1 MAEVPAGEATF
12 VIVGMS
18 VYDHYEDLEFVKTA
32 VPELR
37 DAFTACGFTHEL
49 PELSHGGT
57 FHEVG
62 ETLSRSAPGRGRS
75 LILYW
80 AGHGAREA
88 AGDYLLAQDSPA
100 KNFTQLNAMTAS
112 MLASFMA
119 QWRFAHALVVV
130 DACYAGAT
138 SAELARKLED
148 TFELQPAEVRAAVEV
163 IAACGPSERIQDG
176 RFAERFVRVLKEG
189 GTGRSWD
196 AGNIQVYAHEV
207 LQAIEELDLQSPLPA
222 YRAYGYPQRLFP
234 NPKAIPGL
242 PPADAPTQ
250 QDRQRRILTGGLRDH
265 FSRAARSIEVDETGW
280 YFIGRTQLLREVVSW
295 LGQDR
300 PSGLSVLT
308 GSPGTGKSAVLG
320 RIATLSDPSYRRLA
334 EEEGALDGAE
344 PGTVPVEGLID
355 VALHAKNKSLAEC
368 RELLAAGLALS
379 TPQGGRQTSHEL
391 IQAIRSLNRPLR
403 IVIDALDEARPDA
416 VLAIAS
422 DLILPLAQVPNLRVL
437 VGTRT
442 RTAGTA
448 DGRRPLIDLLAPV
461 SRHVWVLDEDPDVKQ
476 DIHTYVTRR
485 LMGAPTSPYRGDAE
499 GARVVA
505 TAVAAASG
513 KIFLFAR
520 IVTGV
525 LLRMERPLRLAGE
538 GAARLLSGAVRDVFE
553 ADLARFGDQEVRVR
567 ELLAP
572 LAWAE
577 GAGLPRHPVWTVMAG
592 AMSPTGATYDVTDV
606 DWLLDAAGHHVS
618 QSSEDGQAVF
628 RLYHQAFADY
638 FRERDESAVG
648 IQRAITQALRGTLPA
663 DPRLR
668 HWASANPYLLRHLSS
683 HAAAAGRLGGLTSEP
698 GYLAHADPLRL
709 LEVLGKVD
717 PASYPQT
724 RVFWRAAHRLRDPA
738 QRAAVLHLTA
748 LEHEPDLVPDIFPPP
763 VGAPLSPRWTRVAPT
778 PFHRTLT
785 GHDAPVTAVG
795 VGELPGGDTIIVSG
809 DKGGAVRVWD
819 AATGIPR
826 TTLAAHDHKVTAV
839 AVGTLDD
846 GTPFIASSDHT
857 QVRLWEATT
866 GVPLGLTMTFTRS
879 IRHIEI
885 RDNEVICSGSRWGQA
900 WNVAGGTVRELPQ
913 PYAAGYETTAE
924 GDFEV
929 STVHGATAC
938 TIPEGAGLTT
948 AIPATLPDGALI
960 VVAAGKN
967 GTVRIWD
974 VETRALRATL
984 TGHDHA
990 VRSVAAGR
998 SPYGG
1003 TMIVS
1008 GGDDRTVRVW
1018 DASMRTAET
1027 SAPRHNPLVV
1037 AAGPKVVASGGD
1049 DGTVCL
1055 RDTDTGRLVSVL
1067 TGHEGKVWGVA
1078 QGTLPDGTAVVAGGG
1093 EDGTVRLW
1101 DTDTGRPRTVLTGHE
1116 GRIWGVTVAAL
1127 PDGGTIVA
1135 GAGGDRTVRTWDA
1148 SSGAPRATLVGHQDE
1163 VNEVAAATLAD
1174 GTAILVSASRDR
1186 TVRVW
1191 DAVTGRHRATLTGH
1205 SGWIEAVT
1213 TWRAADGTVLIASAS
1228 RDGTACVW
1236 DATTGFLRHTFTGH
1250 EGPVWGVAFGHM
1262 GDGTPVVVTG
1272 GGDTNLRVWEL
1283 SGSMITQLPM
1293 PCVITSVDIHGST
1306 LAVGTST
1313 GVSAFS
1319 LA

>member
-18 VYDHYEDLEFVKTA
+18 VYDHHEDLDFVKTA

-57 FHEVG
+57 FREVSG
-62 ETLSRSAPGRGRS
+62 ALTGSAPGRGRS

-88 AGDYLLAQDSPA
+88 TGDYLLAQDSPA
-100 KNFTQLNAMTAS
+100 KNFTGLNAMTAS
-112 MLASFMA
+112 TLASVMA

-138 SAELARKLED
+138 SAQLNRTLED
-148 TFELQPAEVRAAVEV
+148 MFEQQAPEVRAAVEV
-163 IAACGPSERIQDG
+163 IAACGPFERIQDG
-176 RFAERFVRVLKEG
+176 HFAERFVRVLKEG
-189 GTGRSWD
+189 STGRGWD
-196 AGNIQVYAHEV
+196 AGSLHVYAHEV
-207 LQAIEELDLQSPLPA
+207 LRAVEELGLRSPRPV
-222 YRAYGYPQRLFP
+222 YRAYGYPEPMFP

-242 PPADAPTQ
+242 PPADALTQ
-250 QDRQRRILTGGLRDH
+250 RDRQRRILASGLRDH
-265 FSRAARSIEVDETGW
+265 FRRAARSIEVDETGW
-280 YFIGRTQLLREVVSW
+280 YFIGRTRLLGEVVSW
-295 LGQDR
+295 LGQGR

-308 GSPGTGKSAVLG
+308 GSPGTGKSAILG
-320 RIATLSDPSYRRLA
+320 RIATLSDPHYRRLA
-334 EEEGALDGAE
+334 QEEGALDGAE

-355 VALHAKNKSLAEC
+355 VALHVKNKSLAEC
-368 RELLAAGLALS
+368 RELLATGLDLP
-379 TPQGGRQTSHEL
+379 TQQGGQWTSHEL
-391 IQAIRSLNRPLR
+391 IQAIRNLNRPLR
-403 IVIDALDEARPDA
+403 IVIDALDEGRPDA
-416 VLAIAS
+416 VFAIAS

-442 RTAGTA
+442 RTTGPAG
-448 DGRRPLIDLLAPV
+448 GRRPLIDLLAPV
-461 SRHVWVLDEDPDVKQ
+461 SRHVWVVDEDPDVEQ

-485 LMGAPTSPYRGDAE
+485 LMGASTSPYRGDAE
-499 GARVVA
+499 RARAAA

-525 LLRMERPLRLAGE
+525 LLRMERPLRLGGE
-538 GAARLLSGAVRDVFE
+538 EGYRLLSGVVRDVFE

-567 ELLAP
+567 ELLTP

-577 GAGLPRHPVWTVMAG
+577 GAGLPRHPVWTAMAG

-606 DWLLDAAGHHVS
+606 DWLLDVTGQYVS
-618 QSSEDGQAVF
+618 QSSEDGQTVF

-638 FRERDESAVG
+638 FRERDESAVR
-648 IQRAITQALRGTLPA
+648 IQRAVTQALRDTLPA
-663 DPRLR
+663 DPRR

-683 HAAAAGRLGGLTSEP
+683 HASAAGRLGGLTREP

-724 RVFWRAAHRLRDPA
+724 RVFWRAAHRLRDSA

-748 LEHEPDLVPDIFPPP
+748 LEHEPGLVPDIFPPP
-763 VGAPLSPRWTRVAPT
+763 VGAVLMPRWTRVAPT
-778 PFHRTLT
+778 PFHRTVT

-795 VGELPGGDTIIVSG
+795 AGELPGGDTIIVSG

-839 AVGTLDD
+839 AVGALDD

-857 QVRLWEATT
+857 QVKLWEATT
-866 GVPLGLTMTFTRS
+866 GVPLGFTMTFRRS

-885 RDNEVICSGSRWGQA
+885 KDDEVICVGRRWGQA
-900 WNVAGGTVRELPQ
+900 WNVTGGTVREMPQ
-913 PYAAGYETTAE
+913 PYAAGYKTTAD

-929 STVHGATAC
+929 STVHGATVY
-938 TIPEGAGLTT
+938 TIPEDTGLTT
-948 AIPATLPDGALI
+948 AISATLPDGARI
-960 VVAAGKN
+960 VVAAGMN
-967 GTVRIWD
+967 GTVRVWD

-984 TGHDHA
+984 TGHDHV

-1018 DASMRTAET
+1018 DASTRTAET
-1027 SAPRHNPLVV
+1027 PAPRHNPLVV

-1067 TGHEGKVWGVA
+1067 TGHVGKVWGVA
-1078 QGTLPDGTAVVAGGG
+1078 QGTLPDGTAVIASGG

-1101 DTDTGRPRTVLTGHE
+1101 DTDTGRPRTVLPGHE
-1116 GRIWGVTVAAL
+1116 DRIWGVTVAAL

-1186 TVRVW
+1186 TVRIW
-1191 DAVTGRHRATLTGH
+1191 DAVTGRHRITLTGH

-1213 TWRAADGTVLIASAS
+1213 TWSAADGTVLIASAS
-1228 RDGTACVW
+1228 RDGTARVW
-1236 DATTGFLRHTFTGH
+1236 DATTGSLRHTYTGH
-1250 EGPVWGVAFGHM
+1250 DGPVWGVAFGHM
-1262 GDGTPVVVTG
+1262 SDGTPVVVTG
-1272 GGDTNLRVWEL
+1272 GSDTNLRMWEL
-1283 SGSMITQLPM
+1283 SGSMIMRLPM

-1313 GVSAFS
+1313 GVSTFS